1 MPDFTMCRFCGEI
14 RWGVCMNSR
23 DVEAS
28 AESGDAV
35 CLGALER
42 NRSLGE
48 VGYDR
53 IVKRIAAVKGSED
66 D

>member
-1 MPDFTMCRFCGEI
+1 
-14 RWGVCMNSR
+14 MNSR